1 MNNANGHPAKIRYTY
16 AVDAAARLQTAHG
29 VWGGINPQGEIE
41 MNFYNESDTL
51 PPYSEQLVA
60 PDGSIGHE
68 IIPGE
73 EDSREV
79 TALCTA
85 GCCSTTTRPAPCW
98 NGWKTAWPPW
108 KKKARPVCT
117 TPTWILNSKPP
128 PHAGKNLSYH
138 HVRLSDDVH
147 DSQWAGGGL
156 AARGLRAPLE
166 DARGGGQHLLCA

>member
-79 TALCTA
+79 TRFVHSRVLLNYHTA
-85 GCCSTTTRPAPCW
+85 
-98 NGWKTAWPPW
+98 
-108 KKKARPVCT
+108 
-117 TPTWILNSKPP
+117 
-128 PHAGKNLSYH
+128 
-138 HVRLSDDVH
+138 
-147 DSQWAGGGL
+147 
-156 AARGLRAPLE
+156 RAVLEWLE
-166 DARGGGQHLLCA
+166 DRVAALEEEGAAGMYDSDLDIEQ